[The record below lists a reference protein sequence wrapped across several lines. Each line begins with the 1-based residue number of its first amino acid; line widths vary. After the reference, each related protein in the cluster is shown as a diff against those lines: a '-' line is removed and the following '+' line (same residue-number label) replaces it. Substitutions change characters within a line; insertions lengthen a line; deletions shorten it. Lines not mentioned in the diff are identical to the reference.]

1 MVYKET
7 LIAHY
12 LNTAVASEYY
22 KKEDW
27 ENWAD
32 NIIMNESNLDE
43 WIYDVSIAKNKNELF
58 AAIQPQL
65 CQEYFEGDDLYSEAD
80 VIIGYYYLMYK
91 ERKMNLLELISRIY
105 DEDDISVESSMCDT
119 KEYREVGEM
128 FFDNKLLISNFEW
141 FNKIENL
148 MRPLSEIALQQQKIL
163 NNFKKYY

>member
-32 NIIMNESNLDE
+32 NIIMNEGNLDE

-65 CQEYFEGDDLYSEAD
+65 CQEYFESDDWYSEAD
-80 VIIGYYYLMYK
+80 VVIGYYYLMYK
-91 ERKMNLLELISRIY
+91 ERKMNLLELMSRIY
-105 DEDDISVESSMCDT
+105 DEDDISVEASICDR
-119 KEYREVGEM
+119 KEFKEIGKM
-128 FFDNKLLISNFEW
+128 FFSSEILTSSFEW
-141 FNKIENL
+141 FNKIESL
-148 MRPLSEIALQQQKIL
+148 IEPLVEIALQQQKIL
-163 NNFKKYY
+163 INFKK